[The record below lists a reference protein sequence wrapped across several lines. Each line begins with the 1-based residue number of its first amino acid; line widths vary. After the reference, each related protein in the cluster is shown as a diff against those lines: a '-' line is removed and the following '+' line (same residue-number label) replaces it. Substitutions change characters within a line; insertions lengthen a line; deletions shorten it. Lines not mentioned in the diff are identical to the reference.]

1 MMVSRVM
8 VSFRDSVATD
18 LPGHRHAPT
27 LESAWGF
34 RRGSVDAGAARFV
47 GIVCTV
53 SLGWDE

>member
-1 MMVSRVM
+1 M